1 MSPRV
6 WLSTLAVA
14 TAAGL
19 GTPPA
24 ALAQT
29 VPGRVLVVPF
39 ENVQKDLRAQW
50 LGEASAVLLADALNA
65 RGMGAIMRPERV
77 RAFEELHLPPSATLS
92 RATVIRVGQMV
103 GASEVLLGR
112 FELEEEQLSVTVQAI
127 TLDVGRLQPDV
138 TERAPLTELFDLF
151 ERLARRITSAAPAGG
166 PGSTDARPPLEAF
179 ENYVKGLVAES
190 PAAQAAFLETAVKQF
205 RGYDRARL
213 ALWDV
218 LTDQGEHEAAL
229 AAVAEIADTSRFSR
243 RGRFAAASSLIEMAR
258 YDEAFDHLQ
267 TLAKE
272 SPAGSVFNNL
282 GVVQLRRG
290 GSPATGLPTYFFTKA
305 ADAEPEDPDFL
316 FNLGYAYAL
325 QQDPKAAIYW
335 LREALRRNPA
345 DAEAHFALAQALEAS
360 GGTTEAMRERELA
373 HRLSAATVELE
384 RRGAG
389 RKPAIPDG
397 LERVRLDLDLPR
409 SMRPEQAIVNT
420 AQREQ
425 QDLARFHLAQG
436 QRHFDREEDREA
448 MTELRRAVYLSP
460 YEARAHRLIG
470 QIHLRGGRPQ
480 DAVDAFKI
488 AIWSEDSVEARVA
501 LAEAYLKLGRPD
513 EARPE
518 LQRALALDP
527 DSGEARKLLEQI
539 GKH

>member
-1 MSPRV
+1 MRR
-6 WLSTLAVA
+6 LAILTVA
-14 TAAGL
+14 ACLL
-19 GTPPA
+19 GP
-24 ALAQT
+24 ALAAAQA

-39 ENVQKDLRAQW
+39 ENVEKDLRVQW

-65 RGMGAIMRPERV
+65 RGMGAITRVERV
-77 RAFEELHLPPSATLS
+77 RAFEELHLPLSASLS

-103 GASEVLLGR
+103 GAGEVILGQFR
-112 FELEEEQLSVTVQAI
+112 LQGDQLSVTVQAI

-138 TERAPLTELFDLF
+138 TERAPLTELFDIF
-151 ERLARRITSAAPAGG
+151 ERLAQRITGGAPAGG
-166 PGSTDARPPLEAF
+166 PGTADARPPLEAF
-179 ENYVKGLVAES
+179 ENYIKGLVAES
-190 PAAQAAFLETAVKQF
+190 PAAQAAFLESALKQF

-213 ALWDV
+213 ALWEV
-218 LTDQGEHEAAL
+218 RTEQGDHAAAL
-229 AAVAEIADTSRFSR
+229 EAVEGIPESSRFSA
-243 RGRFAAASSLIEMAR
+243 RGRFAAASSLLEMSR
-258 YDEAFDHLQ
+258 FDEAFEALNH
-267 TLAKE
+267 LAKE
-272 SPAGSVFNNL
+272 QPTGSVFNNL

-290 GSPATGLPTYFFTKA
+290 GSPQSGLPTYFFTRA
-305 ADAEPEDPDFL
+305 ADADPGDPDFL

-335 LREALRRNPA
+335 LREALRRDPA
-345 DAEAHFALAQALEAS
+345 DAEAHFALAQALEAAGS
-360 GGTTEAMRERELA
+360 TTEAARERELA
-373 HRLSAATVELE
+373 RRLSATIGELE
-384 RRGAG
+384 QRGAG

-425 QDLARFHLAQG
+425 QDLARFHLEQG

-488 AIWSEDSVEARVA
+488 AIWSQDSVAARVA
-501 LAEAYLKLGRPD
+501 LAEAYIKLGRAD

-518 LQRALALDP
+518 LERALALDP
-527 DSGEARKLLEQI
+527 DSAEARKLLEQI
-539 GKH
+539 GKS